1 MKKSSISSNLFVCV
15 VVLLAVVYSQQL
27 CTSEVYDSYLEHY
40 SAKCE
45 GDCEEYKKWVVIM
58 CG

>member
-1 MKKSSISSNLFVCV
+1 MKKSSISSKLLVCAV
-15 VVLLAVVYSQQL
+15 LLLAVVYSQQL

-45 GDCEEYKKWVVIM
+45 GDCEEYKKWVVKM
-58 CG
+58 GG

>member
-1 MKKSSISSNLFVCV
+1 MKKSSISSNLFVC

-40 SAKCE
+40 SAKGE
-45 GDCEEYKKWVVIM
+45 GDCDEYKKWVVKM
-58 CG
+58 NE

>member
-15 VVLLAVVYSQQL
+15 VLLAVVYSQHL

-45 GDCEEYKKWVVIM
+45 GDCEEYKKWVVKM
-58 CG
+58 GG

>member
-1 MKKSSISSNLFVCV
+1 MKQSSISSNLFVYV
-15 VVLLAVVYSQQL
+15 VLLLAVVYSQQL

-45 GDCEEYKKWVVIM
+45 GDCEEYKKWVVKM
-58 CG
+58 GG